1 MLHRAAKRHFKRIR
15 TGGPPPVPDADN
27 RRISGG
33 APPDNDAMI
42 ARDGIGRFAS
52 GASGNPARRFQP
64 GQSGNPNGRPKGA
77 YRAGTRAAA
86 LLLDAE
92 AERLAHKAIEMA
104 MAGDAVAVRFCLG
117 RLLGV
122 RRGQPVELDLTAV
135 ATPGDLA
142 GAIGAITAAVA
153 DGRITPDEALSLS
166 YRRCSTASRAF
177 SPPCRRPNRRSIRRR
192 HRLPGIG
199 SSTRSTGS
207 PPRRRCVSRRR
218 RCASRR
224 RCATSEG
231 AAEARR
237 RGCYWFSGWE
247 PQPG

>member
-1 MLHRAAKRHFKRIR
+1 
-15 TGGPPPVPDADN
+15 
-27 RRISGG
+27 
-33 APPDNDAMI
+33 MI

-64 GQSGNPNGRPKGA
+64 GRSGNPKGRPKGA

-135 ATPGDLA
+135 ATPGDLP
-142 GAIGAITAAVA
+142 GAVGAITAAVA

-166 YRRCSTASRAF
+166 QMLDGFPRVFAAV
-177 SPPCRRPNRRSIRRR
+177 PPPKPEVDPAQAQAAR
-192 HRLPGIG
+192 HRLIDALD
-199 SSTRSTGS
+199 RL
-207 PPRRRCVSRRR
+207 
-218 RCASRR
+218 
-224 RCATSEG
+224 
-231 AAEARR
+231 AAEETLRQSSEALHQSEALR
-237 RGCYWFSGWE
+237 YI
-247 PQPG
+247 

>member
-1 MLHRAAKRHFKRIR
+1 MPDKGLIKTGITGIVKPPGRHANATSFKK
-15 TGGPPPVPDADN
+15 
-27 RRISGG
+27 
-33 APPDNDAMI
+33 
-42 ARDGIGRFAS
+42 
-52 GASGNPARRFQP
+52 

-166 YRRCSTASRAF
+166 QMLDGFPRVFAAV
-177 SPPCRRPNRRSIRRR
+177 PPPKPEVDPAQAQAAR
-192 HRLPGIG
+192 HRLIDALD
-199 SSTRSTGS
+199 RL
-207 PPRRRCVSRRR
+207 
-218 RCASRR
+218 
-224 RCATSEG
+224 
-231 AAEARR
+231 AAEETLRQSSEALRQSEALR
-237 RGCYWFSGWE
+237 YI
-247 PQPG
+247 